1 MVAPPLRLH
10 IVPPPNPLCP
20 RFEACGYRLVN
31 NLRAWFLYESK
42 TGLQVGDTA
51 GSPRNLRTLLWA
63 LLQAEH
69 PDMTEEE
76 AGALPQ
82 AVTEAAGLALATAV
96 PDEPPLL
103 KAETARRPTD
113 WYRLWATARFD
124 LHLSDEE
131 FWALHPLQF
140 HHLSLRLDAQIEREF
155 YGHCITAAMI
165 RNCNIDPEKTKP
177 IAPMALMPTASGEKA
192 RQQFMAG
199 EQSGNLLEKI
209 KGWKVAVEGMR

>member
-1 MVAPPLRLH
+1 MVAPPLRLR

-140 HHLSLRLDAQIEREF
+140 HHLSLRLDAQIER
-155 YGHCITAAMI
+155 
-165 RNCNIDPEKTKP
+165 
-177 IAPMALMPTASGEKA
+177 LLL
-192 RQQFMAG
+192 QFTTT
-199 EQSGNLLEKI
+199 
-209 KGWKVAVEGMR
+209 